1 MNYDPVLILD
11 FDGTLANTNE
21 VKLRS
26 FELVF
31 PELSNSKVRQLVKK
45 TKGNRYDIIK
55 SIDNLV
61 NLKDRVYKYR
71 DRMDIYDLISTI
83 AVNSA
88 SEVSG
93 ATQFLKSAAQ
103 RGLDVYISSATPNT
117 AIFGLIEHRGWS
129 SFFKGIYGSPATK
142 TSHITEIKNLTY
154 RNSPDNHL
162 EKKFI
167 YIGDTLSDYETA
179 LGTDIEY
186 FGIFIDGQAPDWA
199 HEVKWSQNYIKIF
212 KKLGL

>member
-103 RGLDVYISSATPNT
+103 
-117 AIFGLIEHRGWS
+117 
-129 SFFKGIYGSPATK
+129 
-142 TSHITEIKNLTY
+142 
-154 RNSPDNHL
+154 
-162 EKKFI
+162 
-167 YIGDTLSDYETA
+167 
-179 LGTDIEY
+179 
-186 FGIFIDGQAPDWA
+186 
-199 HEVKWSQNYIKIF
+199 
-212 KKLGL
+212 

>member
-1 MNYDPVLILD
+1 MNYDPVLIVD

-26 FELVF
+26 FELIF
-31 PELSNSKVRQLVKK
+31 PELSNSNVRWLVR
-45 TKGNRYDIIK
+45 TTEGNRYDIIK
-55 SIDNLV
+55 SIDSLV

-71 DRMDIYDLISTI
+71 ERLDIYDSISTI

-93 ATQFLKSAAQ
+93 ATQFLRSAAK
-103 RGLDVYISSATPNT
+103 RGLDLYISSATPSS
-117 AIFGLIEHRGWS
+117 AICGLIAHRGWS

-142 TSHITEIKNLTY
+142 TSHIIEIKNFTKK
-154 RNSPDNHL
+154 NSSDNHL

-167 YIGDTLSDYETA
+167 YIGDTLSDYEAA
-179 LGTDIEY
+179 LSTDIEY

-199 HEVKWSQNYIKIF
+199 QEVKWSQNYINIF

>member
-1 MNYDPVLILD
+1 MNYDPILILD
-11 FDGTLANTNE
+11 FDGTLVNTNE

-31 PELSNSKVRQLVKK
+31 PELPASKVRQLVK
-45 TKGNRYDIIK
+45 TNNGNRYDIIK

-61 NLKDRVYKYR
+61 ELKNRVYKKR
-71 DRMDIYDLISTI
+71 DRMDMYDLISTI

-93 ATQFLKSAAQ
+93 ATQFLKLAAK
-103 RGLDVYISSATPNT
+103 RGIDIYISSATPNSV
-117 AIFGLIEHRGWS
+117 IFGLIKHRGWS
-129 SFFKGIYGSPATK
+129 NFFKGIYGSPATK

-154 RNSPDNHL
+154 KNSPDNQL

-167 YIGDTLSDYETA
+167 YIGDSLSDYEAT
-179 LGTDIEY
+179 LSTDIEY
-186 FGIFIDGQAPDWA
+186 FGIFIDEQVPEWA
-199 HEVKWSQNYIKIF
+199 YEVKYSQNYVNIF